1 MKKLAAIA
9 VPMMGGM
16 LLNSLVVQIE
26 SRYKLGPAQLGLFGG
41 ELTEM
46 TRQSMKLEMFEY
58 VLEMAGLAS
67 I

>member
-1 MKKLAAIA
+1 
-9 VPMMGGM
+9 M

>member
-1 MKKLAAIA
+1 
-9 VPMMGGM
+9 M

-26 SRYKLGPAQLGLFGG
+26 SRYKVGPAQLGLFG